1 MDFRL
6 QFDRPFI
13 CQRLGPNDA
22 GVRVCDVVS
31 DWLYSRGR
39 ARAHTLVM
47 ALDWTACWM
56 DFWERHFQ
64 LAGASAN
71 GRSPLAGKQ
80 FACWNYPAGRSRA
93 DMDNDANLAEI

>member
-31 DWLYSRGR
+31 DWLYSRR
-39 ARAHTLVM
+39 RTYAHTLVM
-47 ALDWTACWM
+47 AVDWPARWM
-56 DFWERHFQ
+56 DFWERQFQ
-64 LAGASAN
+64 LARASAN
-71 GRSPLAGKQ
+71 GRSTLAGKQ
-80 FACWNYPAGRSRA
+80 SARWNYPAGRSST
-93 DMDNDANLAEI
+93 DVDNDANLAEI